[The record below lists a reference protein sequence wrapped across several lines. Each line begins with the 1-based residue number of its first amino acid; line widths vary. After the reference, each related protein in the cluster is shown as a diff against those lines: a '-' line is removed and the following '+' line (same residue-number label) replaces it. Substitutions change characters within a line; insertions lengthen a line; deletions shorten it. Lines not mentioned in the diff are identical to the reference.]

1 MEAFAKRQGTSPDT
15 MRFLVDGGRVHA
27 DQTPEDLDM
36 DDGDTIEAHRAQ
48 IGGCL

>member
-1 MEAFAKRQGTSPDT
+1 

-36 DDGDTIEAHRAQ
+36 DDGDIYWSHCAQ
-48 IGGCL
+48 IGLVVVYIGCVYVIK